1 MFKFLTRAFA
11 HPAEQKASSAR
22 NLIALNMQGQA
33 AWTPRNYL
41 ALAQEGFAQNAIV
54 YRCVRMIA
62 EAAGSVDMQT
72 EHDAI
77 NALLHKPNIEQD
89 FVALMEAHYGYLLL
103 SGNGYIE
110 TVILDGS
117 PRELYALRPDRMKV
131 LTGAGGRP
139 GGWEYS
145 VGGRKIRFERLV
157 QFDQSPVL
165 HMRLFNPANDYYG
178 QSPLEAAAYAV
189 DLHNAGAKW
198 NKALLDNAARPSGA
212 LVLSPSSA
220 ERLSDTQFDR
230 LKAELSDAHQGMH
243 NAGRPMLLEG
253 GLEWKPMSHAPADME
268 FLQSRHAAARE
279 IALAFGVPP
288 MLLGIPGDNTY
299 ANYREANL
307 AFWLQ
312 TILPLVKKT
321 ARAFEHWLS
330 PWAGEDISLQIAE
343 DAIPALCEDVGAR
356 WERLAK
362 ADFLSVDE
370 KRELAGLS
378 IQPNRGAR

>member
-1 MFKFLTRAFA
+1 MLEFLSRSFA
-11 HPAEQKASSAR
+11 RPPEEKASAAR
-22 NLIALNMQGQA
+22 QLIALNMQGQA

-41 ALAQEGFAQNAIV
+41 ALAQEGFARNAIV

-62 EAAGSVDMQT
+62 EAAASVRM
-72 EHDAI
+72 HAKSRKI
-77 NALLHKPNIEQD
+77 NDLLLRPNVDQD
-89 FVALMEAHYGYLLL
+89 YAELLEAHFGYLLL

-110 TVILDGS
+110 AAILDGQ

-131 LTGAGGRP
+131 IPRGGGAP

-145 VGGRKIRFERLV
+145 AGGRKIRFVRDAHT
-157 QFDQSPVL
+157 DQSPIL

-178 QSPLEAAAYAV
+178 QSPLEAAAFAV
-189 DLHNAGAKW
+189 DIHNAGAKW

-212 LVLSPSSA
+212 LVLSASSS
-220 ERLSDTQFDR
+220 ERLSDEQFER
-230 LKAELSDAHQGMH
+230 LKAELADVHQGAQ

-253 GLEWKPMSHAPADME
+253 GLDWKPMSHAPADME

-307 AFWLQ
+307 AFWRQ
-312 TILPLVKKT
+312 TVLPLVRKT
-321 ARAFEHWLS
+321 ARSFESWLS
-330 PWAGEDISLQIAE
+330 SWMGGDVSIQVDEDN
-343 DAIPALCEDVGAR
+343 IPALCEDVGAR
-356 WERLAK
+356 WERLSK
-362 ADFLSVDE
+362 ADFLSDAE
-370 KRELAGLS
+370 KRALAGLFP
-378 IQPNRGAR
+378 QGTKET